1 MNMLGDAASF
11 PLDDPPPP
19 KDSAPAATQED
30 QHPAADPAPLEEQPV
45 PSSSVVSRHSAQLT
59 CHHLV
64 YFQDTLREE
73 MNEKIDKISSSFNS
87 KIDGLMRLLQARLH
101 PMDC

>member
-1 MNMLGDAASF
+1 MEAIGEEPTF
-11 PLDDPPPP
+11 PLEDPPTRE
-19 KDSAPAATQED
+19 APSTSED
-30 QHPAADPAPLEEQPV
+30 LKEQPA
-45 PSSSVVSRHSAQLT
+45 PSSSVVSKHSAQLT

-87 KIDGLMRLLQARLH
+87 KIDGLMRLLQARL
-101 PMDC
+101 PPIAG